1 MDILFLDIEPYL
13 DNESIEVIDLA
24 MAEDEEYVI
33 IPSRANDPKTRER
46 IMRKAHHSALCL
58 V

>member
-13 DNESIEVIDLA
+13 ANESVEVTDMA

-33 IPSRANDPKTRER
+33 IPSRANDPKTR
-46 IMRKAHHSALCL
+46 
-58 V
+58 

>member
-13 DNESIEVIDLA
+13 ANESIEVTDMA

-46 IMRKAHHSALCL
+46 IMRKAHHSA
-58 V
+58 